1 MKRAEREEECKAK
14 KRFMAS
20 EGRERERE
28 KAGEEGNGR
37 LGDLTHNGKAN
48 KSELRA

>member
-1 MKRAEREEECKAK
+1 MQSQKAIYGK
-14 KRFMAS
+14 W
-20 EGRERERE
+20 GERERE
-28 KAGEEGNGR
+28 KGDEEEGNGR